1 MLPALGANNF
11 VETQDKKKC
20 NRNHNPKVKLWG
32 TENKSM
38 KWQNQ
43 SRLQGPQRTGRA
55 GTGESMAPALGP
67 CKKGDND
74 ATRIN
79 LEAGTR
85 LPKRPDGLI

>member
-1 MLPALGANNF
+1 
-11 VETQDKKKC
+11 
-20 NRNHNPKVKLWG
+20 
-32 TENKSM
+32 M

-79 LEAGTR
+79 LEARTR